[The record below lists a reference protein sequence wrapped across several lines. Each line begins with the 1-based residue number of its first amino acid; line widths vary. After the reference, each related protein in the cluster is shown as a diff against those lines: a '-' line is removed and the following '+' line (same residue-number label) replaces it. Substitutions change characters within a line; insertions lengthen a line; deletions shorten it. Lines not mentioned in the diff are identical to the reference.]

1 MGQLLTRSSAWGG
14 LGCDLVLLLLLLPLR
29 LPALQHRRRV
39 RRRPSSSA
47 VAVSDQHS
55 DKTESQSG
63 PADRL
68 FELGLEEYPWGW
80 AISFAEDVPGGTA
93 FRSPSKGA
101 MLTSL
106 NRSDFRHFRLKKFE
120 KTRVVVVV

>member
-1 MGQLLTRSSAWGG
+1 MIPVWGG
-14 LGCDLVLLLLLLPLR
+14 FGCDLVLLLLLLR
-29 LPALQHRRRV
+29 LPPLH
-39 RRRPSSSA
+39 RRPSSSA

-55 DKTESQSG
+55 DKTKSQSG

-93 FRSPSKGA
+93 LRSLEG
-101 MLTSL
+101 
-106 NRSDFRHFRLKKFE
+106 
-120 KTRVVVVV
+120 VQC

>member
-1 MGQLLTRSSAWGG
+1 MCQFSALSNVWGG
-14 LGCDLVLLLLLLPLR
+14 LGRDLVLLLQLLR
-29 LPALQHRRRV
+29 LTPL

-55 DKTESQSG
+55 DKTKSRSG

-80 AISFAEDVPGGTA
+80 AISFAEDVPGGTV
-93 FRSPSKGA
+93 FRSF
-101 MLTSL
+101 L
-106 NRSDFRHFRLKKFE
+106 
-120 KTRVVVVV
+120 RVPC